1 MAVDRPPSISGMQH
15 LSNLRKSSL
24 TCPEETDNTYRMMV
38 LRFEHGLTEEDVDQ
52 QFLQIA
58 LKLGINVPQEPKT
71 TLDIVTS
78 NVSALSLTSAPSE
91 PPPPPSRNSHST
103 HPPSDSSSEQQRL
116 TKTSS
121 LETDS
126 ITSAASS
133 LRSASS
139 SKSSYL
145 KIKRGLQRISAL
157 RRRKTI
163 DSPIPA
169 LPFTVHAMQAI
180 RPSTPIRP
188 AAQHRPRTNDSVPV
202 RHIPPKLPAPQASDV
217 PPRIDP
223 IAQPGPIARYHESL
237 AARHRSMN
245 NIQLRRLRASQ
256 LDEQTRFI
264 RFEEDQYRL
273 NTFKHSEAKR
283 DLLTHY
289 LAQERML
296 QDRHV
301 EALVSLEHRHLS
313 AEVDLNKALEL
324 ERQGCDTRL
333 KHMQAYCNP
342 KSTIAG
348 MPTRVVTRKDYHQ
361 LEQQYHIRNGMDNLH
376 KSRINVLREKQG
388 KQLERIS
395 AKQEAELEELSDGYR
410 KQVAELESSYD
421 AEKEELRS
429 EFGARKKR
437 LLKRWAL
444 AEAIERRKIENET
457 AESYGPLPAIPWDE
471 RDGIPGLSDDDGF
484 ADDSGHS
491 IT

>member
-1 MAVDRPPSISGMQH
+1 MQH
-15 LSNLRKSSL
+15 PSHLTESSL
-24 TCPEETDNTYRMMV
+24 TCPEEIDNTYRMMV
-38 LRFEHGLTEEDVDQ
+38 LRFDHGLTEEDVDQ

-91 PPPPPSRNSHST
+91 PHPALSRNSHST
-103 HPPSDSSSEQQRL
+103 HPPSISSSEQQRF

-121 LETDS
+121 LATGS

-133 LRSASS
+133 LHSASS
-139 SKSSYL
+139 SKSSYMKL
-145 KIKRGLQRISAL
+145 KRGLRRISAL

-169 LPFTVHAMQAI
+169 LPFAVHAMQAI

-188 AAQHRPRTNDSVPV
+188 TAQHRPRTNDSVPV
-202 RHIPPKLPAPQASDV
+202 RHIPPKLPAPQPPDV
-217 PPRIDP
+217 SPPIHPIAQPDP
-223 IAQPGPIARYHESL
+223 IAQYHENL

-245 NIQLRRLRASQ
+245 NIQLRCLRASQ

-264 RFEEDQYRL
+264 RFEEDQHRL
-273 NTFKHSEAKR
+273 NAFRHSEAKR
-283 DLLTHY
+283 DLLTRHRSE
-289 LAQERML
+289 ERIL
-296 QDRHV
+296 RDRHM

-324 ERQGCDTRL
+324 ERQGCETRL

-348 MPTRVVTRKDYHQ
+348 MPTRVVSRKDYHQ

-376 KSRINVLREKQG
+376 KSRINVLRERQG

-395 AKQEAELEELSDGYR
+395 AKQEAEIQELSNDYKQQLAERESGYH
-410 KQVAELESSYD
+410 AEE
-421 AEKEELRS
+421 EELRR

-437 LLKRWAL
+437 LMKRWAL

-457 AESYGPLPAIPWDE
+457 EENYGALPSIPWDE
-471 RDGIPGLSDDDGF
+471 RDGRPGVSEEDFATDTVAAFDMKTLSL
-484 ADDSGHS
+484 
-491 IT
+491 I